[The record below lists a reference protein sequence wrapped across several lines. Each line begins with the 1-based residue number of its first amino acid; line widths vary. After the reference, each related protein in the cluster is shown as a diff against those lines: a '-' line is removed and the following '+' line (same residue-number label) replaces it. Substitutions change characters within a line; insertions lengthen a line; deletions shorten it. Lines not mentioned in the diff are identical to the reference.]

1 MSQRKTSRL
10 AWLDAL
16 RGLAA
21 LCVVVDHGNTLVL
34 RSAQGFWSQWL
45 DLGQYGVFVFFL
57 VSGYII
63 PASLERKGSVR
74 GFWISRAF
82 RLYPLYLLAIALS
95 VVGYKTGYGTLRGAE
110 HTPLSAVAS
119 WLLMIP
125 NLLTGPNVP
134 NVTWTLSYE
143 MTFYLLLAALFS
155 VRAHRHSGGY
165 ALACAIVVLAAGGV
179 LPMAALLGGHGLLN
193 PGNVDLAVDALI
205 VVGIGLSLTG
215 IGGAAGRL
223 RRLVPVGGAWLAALT
238 GLLLLTVNQN
248 HYPYPWSGYT
258 ILAFMFTGTLVYR
271 AEHGQVSK
279 PVAAV
284 IAAAVLAMTIGGGLW
299 HGSQQPGLGTAT
311 AQWRYQWVTSL
322 AGAAVTFGIGLA
334 LRRRRVPRVLAWLG
348 MISYSLYLIHP
359 LILDAFR
366 DIPPLHD
373 ASRGLAVQI
382 PLAAGLLAVI
392 IGASAATYYLVE
404 KPMQRVG
411 HALARRWERRE
422 PQPSAD
428 VTVAPE
434 GRVAIDSG
442 SGDPGS
448 VDPCSGSPL
457 SEGAG
462 APAIAAADRSASISR
477 AVPGG
482 SGGSP

>member
-1 MSQRKTSRL
+1 MSGIMSQRKTSRL

-34 RSAQGFWSQWL
+34 RSAQAFWSQWF

-63 PASLERKGSVR
+63 PASLERKGSLR
-74 GFWISRAF
+74 GFWVSRAF

-95 VVGYKTGYGTLRGAE
+95 AVGYLTGYGTLRGAE
-110 HTPLSAVAS
+110 HTPVAAVAS

-155 VRAHRHSGGY
+155 VRAHRQSGGY
-165 ALACAIVVLAAGGV
+165 ALACAIATVAVGGV
-179 LPMAALLGGHGLLN
+179 LPMALLDGGRGLLGPGH
-193 PGNVDLAVDALI
+193 VAVAVDVVIVAGIALS
-205 VVGIGLSLTG
+205 VSG

-238 GLLLLTVNQN
+238 GLLLLTVNQDN
-248 HYPYPWSGYT
+248 YPYPWSGYT

-271 AEHGQVSK
+271 AEQGQVSK
-279 PVAAV
+279 RVAAV
-284 IAAAVLAMTIGGGLW
+284 IAVAVLAMTIGGGLW
-299 HGSQQPGLGTAT
+299 HGLQPGLGTAT
-311 AQWRYQWVTSL
+311 VQWRYQWVTSL
-322 AGAAVTFGIGLA
+322 AGAAATFGIGLA
-334 LRRRRVPRVLAWLG
+334 LRHRRVPRVLAWLG
-348 MISYSLYLIHP
+348 MISYSLYLIHS

-373 ASRGLAVQI
+373 ASRGLAVQV

-392 IGASAATYYLVE
+392 IAASAATYYLVE
-404 KPMQRVG
+404 KPMQGVG
-411 HALARRWERRE
+411 HALARRWDRQGA
-422 PQPSAD
+422 QPSPGAAP
-428 VTVAPE
+428 APE
-434 GRVAIDSG
+434 GRVAAGSG
-442 SGDPGS
+442 SAAPA
-448 VDPCSGSPL
+448 SGGATAESP
-457 SEGAG
+457 G
-462 APAIAAADRSASISR
+462 APAADRSASISR
-477 AVPGG
+477 AVAGG

>member
-34 RSAQGFWSQWL
+34 RSTQAFWSQWL

-63 PASLERKGSVR
+63 PASLERKGSLR
-74 GFWISRAF
+74 GFWVSRAF
-82 RLYPLYLLAIALS
+82 RLYPLYLLAIGLA
-95 VVGYKTGYGTLRGAE
+95 VIGYKTGYGTLRGAE
-110 HTPLSAVAS
+110 HDRLSAVAS

-155 VRAHRHSGGY
+155 VRVHRHSGGY
-165 ALACAIVVLAAGGV
+165 ALACAIVVVAAGGA
-179 LPMAALLGGHGLLN
+179 LPMAALLGGHGLLG
-193 PGNVDLAVDALI
+193 PGHVDLAVDAAI
-205 VVGIGLSLTG
+205 VAGIALSVSGIGRAG
-215 IGGAAGRL
+215 GRL
-223 RRLVPVGGAWLAALT
+223 GRLVPIGGAWLAALT

-271 AEHGQVSK
+271 AEQGQVSK
-279 PVAAV
+279 TAAAVVAAV
-284 IAAAVLAMTIGGGLW
+284 VLAMTIGGGLW
-299 HGSQQPGLGTAT
+299 HGAQQPGLGTAT

-334 LRRRRVPRVLAWLG
+334 LRHRRVPRVLAWLG

-366 DIPPLHD
+366 DIRPLHD
-373 ASRGLAVQI
+373 ASRGLAVQV

-392 IGASAATYYLVE
+392 IGASAVTYYLVE
-404 KPMQRVG
+404 RPMQRLG
-411 HALARRWERRE
+411 HALSRRLERRG
-422 PQPSAD
+422 PQPPDDAPCDGASSA
-428 VTVAPE
+428 P
-434 GRVAIDSG
+434 SG
-442 SGDPGS
+442 S
-448 VDPCSGSPL
+448 
-457 SEGAG
+457 AG
-462 APAIAAADRSASISR
+462 APTVVAADRSASISR
-477 AVPGG
+477 AIPGG

>member
-16 RGLAA
+16 RGIAA

-34 RSAQGFWSQWL
+34 KSGQAFWSQWL

-63 PASLERKGSVR
+63 PASLERKGSLR
-74 GFWISRAF
+74 QFWVSRAF

-95 VVGYKTGYGTLRGAE
+95 VIGYETGYGTLRHAQY
-110 HTPLSAVAS
+110 TPVAAVAS

-125 NLLTGPNVP
+125 NLLSGPNVP

-143 MTFYLLLAALFS
+143 MAFYLLLAALFS

-165 ALACAIVVLAAGGV
+165 ALACGTVVLAVGGL
-179 LPMAALLGGHGLLN
+179 LPMAALDGGHGLLG
-193 PGNVDLAVDALI
+193 PGHVDLAVDAVI
-205 VVGIGLSLTG
+205 VAGIGLSVSGLG
-215 IGGAAGRL
+215 GRL
-223 RRLVPVGGAWLAALT
+223 GRLVPVGGAWLAALT

-248 HYPYPWSGYT
+248 NYPDPWSGYT

-271 AEHGQVSK
+271 AEQGQVSK
-279 PVAAV
+279 TVAAV
-284 IAAAVLAMTIGGGLW
+284 IALAVLAMTIGGGLW
-299 HGSQQPGLGTAT
+299 HGAQQPSLGADS

-334 LRRRRVPRVLAWLG
+334 LRHRRVPRVLAWLG

-359 LILDAFR
+359 LVLDAFR
-366 DIPPLHD
+366 DIPSLHY
-373 ASRGLAVQI
+373 ASRGLAVQV
-382 PLAAGLLAVI
+382 PLACGLLAVI
-392 IGASAATYYLVE
+392 IAASAATYYLVE
-404 KPMQRVG
+404 RPMQKAG
-411 HALARRWERRE
+411 HALGRRWERGGG
-422 PQPSAD
+422 QPSAGA
-428 VTVAPE
+428 TPAPE
-434 GRVAIDSG
+434 GRVTTDSASG
-442 SGDPGS
+442 SAP
-448 VDPCSGSPL
+448 SGS
-457 SEGAG
+457 AG
-462 APAIAAADRSASISR
+462 APAAVAADRSASISR

>member
-1 MSQRKTSRL
+1 MSQRKPSRL

-21 LCVVVDHGNTLVL
+21 LAVVVDHGNTLVL
-34 RSAQGFWSQWL
+34 RPVQAFWSGWV
-45 DLGQYGVFVFFL
+45 DLGEYGVFVFFL

-63 PASLERKGSVR
+63 PASLERKGSLR

-95 VVGYKTGYGTLRGAE
+95 AIGYVTGYGTLRGAE
-110 HTPLSAVAS
+110 HDPVSAVGS

-125 NLLTGPNVP
+125 NLLSGPNVP

-155 VRAHRHSGGY
+155 VRAHRQSGGY
-165 ALACAIVVLAAGGV
+165 ALASAGVVVALGGI
-179 LPMAALLGGHGLLN
+179 LPMAALLGGHGLLG
-193 PGNVDLAVDALI
+193 PGHVDLAVDAVI
-205 VVGIGLSLTG
+205 VAGIGLSVTR
-215 IGGAAGRL
+215 IGGGAGRL
-223 RRLVPVGGAWLAALT
+223 GRLVPASGAWLAALT
-238 GLLLLTVNQN
+238 GLLLLTVNQDN
-248 HYPYPWSGYT
+248 YPYPWSGYT

-279 PVAAV
+279 AVAAV
-284 IAAAVLAMTIGGGLW
+284 IAVAVLALTVGGGLW

-311 AQWRYQWVTSL
+311 GQWRYQWVTSL
-322 AGAAVTFGIGLA
+322 VGAAVTFGIGLA
-334 LRRRRVPRVLAWLG
+334 LRHRRVPRVLAWLG

-366 DIPPLHD
+366 DIQPLHD
-373 ASRGLAVQI
+373 ASTALVVQI

-404 KPMQRVG
+404 KPMQRAG
-411 HALARRWERRE
+411 HALARRWDR
-422 PQPSAD
+422 PGGQPPGP
-428 VTVAPE
+428 VARAE
-434 GRVAIDSG
+434 TDSG
-442 SGDPGS
+442 SDGPAAGS
-448 VDPCSGSPL
+448 APSGN
-457 SEGAG
+457 AG
-462 APAIAAADRSASISR
+462 APAAVAADRSASISR

>member
-34 RSAQGFWSQWL
+34 RSAQAFWSQWA

-63 PASLERKGSVR
+63 PASLERKGSLR
-74 GFWISRAF
+74 GFWVSRAF

-95 VVGYKTGYGTLRGAE
+95 VAGYETGYGTLRGAE
-110 HTPLSAVAS
+110 HTPSTAVGS

-165 ALACAIVVLAAGGV
+165 ALACAIVVVAVGGA
-179 LPMAALLGGHGLLN
+179 LPMAALDGGHGLLG
-193 PGNVDLAVDALI
+193 PGHVDWVVDAVILA
-205 VVGIGLSLTG
+205 GIALSA
-215 IGGAAGRL
+215 IASGGGRL
-223 RRLVPVGGAWLAALT
+223 GRLVPIGGAWLAALT
-238 GLLLLTVNQN
+238 GLLLLTANQDY
-248 HYPYPWSGYT
+248 YPFPWSGYT

-271 AEHGQVSK
+271 AEQGQVSK
-279 PVAAV
+279 GWAVV
-284 IAAAVLAMTIGGGLW
+284 IAVAVLAMTIGGGLW
-299 HGSQQPGLGTAT
+299 HGAQQPGLGTDT
-311 AQWRYQWVTSL
+311 AQWRWQWVTSL
-322 AGAAVTFGIGLA
+322 GGAALTFGIGLA
-334 LRRRRVPRVLAWLG
+334 LRHRRVPRPLAWLG

-359 LILDAFR
+359 LVLNAFR
-366 DIPPLHD
+366 DVPALHD
-373 ASRGLAVQI
+373 ASRGLVVQV

-392 IGASAATYYLVE
+392 IAVSAATYYLVE
-404 KPMQRVG
+404 KPMQRAG
-411 HALARRWERRE
+411 HALARRLDRRE
-422 PQPSAD
+422 GQRPSAA
-428 VTVAPE
+428 TPAAE
-434 GRVAIDSG
+434 GRAAAG
-442 SGDPGS
+442 SGPGGTA
-448 VDPCSGSPL
+448 SGSPP
-457 SEGAG
+457 SASAG
-462 APAIAAADRSASISR
+462 TPAAVAADRSASISK